1 MIPPLKIVCSL
12 LMSYLVGSIP
22 TAYILGRLI
31 KRVDIRQQ
39 GSGNVG
45 ATNAFRV
52 LGKTAGGVV
61 LIVDVMKGAVAP
73 SVLADFF
80 GVGRVWE
87 RVLLG
92 FIAVLGHSFSP
103 FLKFRGGKGVAT
115 SLGVLIGL
123 TVKITVLRPILLWAV
138 LIWLSVFVAT
148 GFVSLASMV
157 SVTAVPFLMVALNQP
172 LEIVSLGIILCL
184 FVVWRHRSNIHRL
197 LTGKESRVLFLR
209 RKR

>member
-1 MIPPLKIVCSL
+1 
-12 LMSYLVGSIP
+12 MSYLVGSIP

>member
-1 MIPPLKIVCSL
+1 M
-12 LMSYLVGSIP
+12 
-22 TAYILGRLI
+22 
-31 KRVDIRQQ
+31 
-39 GSGNVG
+39 
-45 ATNAFRV
+45 
-52 LGKTAGGVV
+52 
-61 LIVDVMKGAVAP
+61 IVDVMKGAVAP